1 MLITSKNIA
10 FYLRLSQEDMDP
22 SKSNNQNEESISI
35 SNQRK
40 LIDNFIKRRKEFSCC
55 NITEYCDDG
64 YTGTNFERPGFQQML
79 EDAKMGKIDTIILK
93 DYSRLGRN
101 FLGVGR
107 YLEEIFPELKIRV
120 ISINDGYDSNNVI
133 MTTDGIDIPIKNLI
147 NDFYVKDLSKK
158 VKSGII
164 TRQKKGECISANAI
178 FGYKKSKENIHKLEI
193 DEETAFIVRMVFD
206 YALDGKNS
214 VQIAKLLNE
223 KQIMTPAWYK
233 NKSDRRNYIVD
244 NKTMWTAAKVM
255 KILRD
260 QRYAGDMVG
269 NVRVTTKVAKSE
281 NIRVDRKEWIIVEN
295 THEGIVPKEEFFKVN
310 EEILPL
316 IERNGIPLGDN
327 RSQGFCYC
335 PHCGR
340 LLQKTNTTINPYF
353 YCTRQTYD
361 VDEGCMDSKIM
372 VQSLFDSLID
382 MAAKYVEALINVDAF
397 VKQSKIKIIQNHKM
411 EMTAEDVEKE
421 IIKLRQSTLGL
432 HERYK
437 DGKIIREAYM
447 LQKRQANM
455 KMDELKEK
463 KLKICNGIGDK
474 NEQEK
479 WEHDLSDIINKF
491 RDKKSFTERELL
503 ELIERVE
510 IYSEKEIKVKWRFMD
525 FTTKATEYLIR
536 AQKIAS

>member
-1 MLITSKNIA
+1 
-10 FYLRLSQEDMDP
+10 
-22 SKSNNQNEESISI
+22 
-35 SNQRK
+35 
-40 LIDNFIKRRKEFSCC
+40 
-55 NITEYCDDG
+55 
-64 YTGTNFERPGFQQML
+64 
-79 EDAKMGKIDTIILK
+79 
-93 DYSRLGRN
+93 
-101 FLGVGR
+101 
-107 YLEEIFPELKIRV
+107 
-120 ISINDGYDSNNVI
+120 
-133 MTTDGIDIPIKNLI
+133 MTTDAINIPIKNLI

-233 NKSDRRNYIVD
+233 NKSDRRNYKVD

-269 NVRVTTKVAKSE
+269 NVRVTTKVAKSD
-281 NIRVDRKEWIIVEN
+281 NIRVDRKKWIIVEN
-295 THEGIVPKEEFFKVN
+295 THEGIVPKEVFFKVN

-316 IERNGIPLGDN
+316 KERHGIPLGDN
-327 RSQGFCYC
+327 RRKGFCYC

-353 YCTRQTYD
+353 YCISQTYD
-361 VDEGCMDSKIM
+361 VNEGCMDAKIM

-382 MAAKYVEALINVDAF
+382 MAAKYVEALINVDVF
-397 VKQSKIKIIQNHKM
+397 VKQSKIKIIKNHKT

-421 IIKLRQSTLGL
+421 NIKLRQSTFGL

-437 DGKIIREAYM
+437 EGKFSKEAYM

-479 WEHDLSDIINKF
+479 WEQELSDLINKF

-525 FTTKATEYLIR
+525 FTAKATEYLIR